1 MMKISEIINEVE
13 DALGTLESGY
23 TPEQWKYKE
32 EIDSLRYA
40 EAKSLKAKIDDAIY
54 YDTIEYDV
62 DVDDAVMD
70 DLNELLDRLD
80 TKIINYEECQLY

>member
-1 MMKISEIINEVE
+1 MKISEIIIEVE
-13 DALGTLESGY
+13 DVLDTLESGY

-32 EIDSLRYA
+32 EIDSMRYA

-62 DVDDAVMD
+62 DVDDDIMD
-70 DLNELLDRLD
+70 DLNGLLDRLD
-80 TKIINYEECQLY
+80 TKIVAYEESQMY